1 MKLSQKDYYEYLN
14 THLNLLFFV
23 GYYTGILDE
32 ETEFEDFL
40 KMNFQEKALCRE
52 AFLEGK
58 DQLLDV
64 YIADGSEIPKEQ
76 LSVLKGF
83 KQSINGQFVLL
94 KCLSEHA
101 VFKSI
106 DNGKFYAVK
115 ALSDSFE
122 ELIPEYPAILEL
134 NILPFKGHIIYDG
147 FIKGGNIKTGANI
160 KKTLIEE
167 YKQAKKNKEIIT
179 TLD

>member
-1 MKLSQKDYYEYLN
+1 M
-14 THLNLLFFV
+14 
-23 GYYTGILDE
+23 
-32 ETEFEDFL
+32 
-40 KMNFQEKALCRE
+40 
-52 AFLEGK
+52 
-58 DQLLDV
+58 
-64 YIADGSEIPKEQ
+64 
-76 LSVLKGF
+76 
-83 KQSINGQFVLL
+83 L

>member
-1 MKLSQKDYYEYLN
+1 MKLSQKDYCEYLN

-32 ETEFEDFL
+32 ETEFEDFIR
-40 KMNFQEKALCRE
+40 MSFREKFVCRD
-52 AFLEGK
+52 AFLENPAK
-58 DQLLDV
+58 LLNE
-64 YIADGSEIPKEQ
+64 YIGDGSEIPKEQ
-76 LSVLKGF
+76 LSILEGFRKGTH
-83 KQSINGQFVLL
+83 GQFILL

-101 VFKSI
+101 VFKNI
-106 DNGKFYAVK
+106 DNGKFYAGK

-122 ELIPEYPAILEL
+122 ELIPEYPAIFEL

>member
-32 ETEFEDFL
+32 ETEFEDFI
-40 KMNFQEKALCRE
+40 KMNFREKFVCRDIL
-52 AFLEGK
+52 LENSTK
-58 DQLLDV
+58 LLNE
-64 YIADGSEIPKEQ
+64 YIGDGSEIPKEQ
-76 LSVLKGF
+76 LSILKDFRKG
-83 KQSINGQFVLL
+83 IHGQFVLL

-101 VFKSI
+101 VFKNI

-122 ELIPEYPAILEL
+122 ELIPEYPAIFEL
-134 NILPFKGHIIYDG
+134 NVLPFKGKIIYDG
-147 FIKGGNIKTGANI
+147 FIKGGQIKIGTNI
-160 KKTLIEE
+160 KKSLIEE